1 MARLYLVGLVTLIA
15 LGVLVWLLKRRK
27 RTEKNGAQPFSG
39 NVDTHDSID
48 TATSAQHTRFATDS
62 WETEARTLARNGRKI
77 EAIKLVREHTGLD
90 LKSAKDYVERWN

>member
-15 LGVLVWLLKRRK
+15 LGVLVWFLKRRK
-27 RTEKNGAQPFSG
+27 RRDTDADQPFTG
-39 NVDTHDSID
+39 NVDPHNIP
-48 TATSAQHTRFATDS
+48 TANHHTRLATDD
-62 WETEARTLARNGRKI
+62 WETEARALARNGRKI